1 MFLSRN
7 ISVTLIIDFVFQGD
21 NQNLVDLISD
31 LDGQELLQKNNDLYQ
46 FKQSKDLV
54 NINLSFVLPSVSD
67 FLLFCC

>member
-7 ISVTLIIDFVFQGD
+7 ISVTLIIDFVFQSD
-21 NQNLVDLISD
+21 NQNLEDLISD
-31 LDGQELLQKNNDLYQ
+31 LDGLELLQKNNDLYQ

>member
-7 ISVTLIIDFVFQGD
+7 ISVTLIIDFVFQSD
-21 NQNLVDLISD
+21 NQNLEDLISD
-31 LDGQELLQKNNDLYQ
+31 LDGLELLQKNNDLYQ

-54 NINLSFVLPSVSD
+54 NIYLSFVLPTVSD

>member
-21 NQNLVDLISD
+21 NQNLEDLISD
-31 LDGQELLQKNNDLYQ
+31 LDGLELLQKNNDLYQ

>member
-7 ISVTLIIDFVFQGD
+7 ISVTLIIDFVFQSD

-54 NINLSFVLPSVSD
+54 NIYLSFVLPTVSD